1 MKHNAKENHAAIKDL
16 SANLKSKIFGQD
28 HIVDE
33 VVDTLM
39 VSYAGLGDSKKPI
52 ASFLFAGPTG
62 VGKTEFAIELAKHLD
77 MHLARFDM
85 SEYSDD
91 YSTQNLIGAH
101 KGLVGHGEGG
111 VLTNAI
117 RKHPKSVLLIDE
129 MEKAHPTIYDIFLQ
143 ILDYGTL
150 TDTEGEKIDFT
161 QTIII
166 MTTNLGATSQRRM
179 GIASMQSDDT
189 SEAIAEF
196 LRPEFRN
203 RFDKMLKFNPMD
215 GSVVL
220 SIAEKYLED
229 LSHKLGKKGIGMV
242 VTDEAKKALVSVGYD
257 RDMGARSM
265 LRAINCEFKEHISKQ
280 ILFGDLSGGG
290 SVDIGVSDEGFT
302 YRYTPSRKEDTY
314 PQSDRSGAL
323 AYDFPNA
330 YEAQAYAKAH
340 PGVFV
345 TRSSCGEGYVICRDY
360 R

>member
-1 MKHNAKENHAAIKDL
+1 MKYNAKENHAAIKGL
-16 SANLKSKIFGQD
+16 SDNLKSKIFGQD
-28 HIVDE
+28 HVVDE

-62 VGKTEFAIELAKHLD
+62 VGKTEFAIELSKHLG

-91 YSTQNLIGAH
+91 YSSRNLIGSH
-101 KGLVGHGEGG
+101 KGLVGYEEGG

-150 TDTEGEKIDFT
+150 TDTQGEKIDFT

-166 MTTNLGATSQRRM
+166 MTTNLGANSQRRM

-189 SEAIAEF
+189 GEAIAEF

-203 RFDKMLKFNPMD
+203 RFDKMLKFNHID
-215 GSVVL
+215 ESVVL
-220 SIAEKYLED
+220 SIAEKYLGD
-229 LSHKLGKKGIGMV
+229 LSHKLGEKGIDMV
-242 VTDEAKKALVSVGYD
+242 VTDEAKKALVSLGYD

-265 LRAINCEFKEHISKQ
+265 LRAINYGFKEYIAKE
-280 ILFGDLSGGG
+280 ILFGELSGGG
-290 SVDIGVSDEGFT
+290 SVDIDISDEGFA
-302 YRYTPSRKEDTY
+302 YRYTPLHREGTSPR
-314 PQSDRSGAL
+314 SDRNGAL
-323 AYDFPNA
+323 EYDFSNA

-345 TRSSCGEGYVICRDY
+345 TRSACGKGYVISRDL